1 MEGIL
6 IQKMEIDWKE
16 IVIDS
21 VSSFENNK
29 WNKEAHNANF
39 VFSLKSIEVRIQSRL

>member
-1 MEGIL
+1 MEVEWI
-6 IQKMEIDWKE
+6 E

-29 WNKEAHNANF
+29 WNKEANNANF
-39 VFSLKSIEVRIQSRL
+39 IFSLEAIELCIQSEKFQD